1 MDIWRLFS
9 GHAACLVEWL
19 RPILGAHSLILE
31 RNTSEKKNMLVIE
44 SVSCQTTLNVAMD
57 PMKQSL

>member
-19 RPILGAHSLILE
+19 HPILGAHSLILE
-31 RNTSEKKNMLVIE
+31 RNTSEKKIMLVIE